1 MMRSNARL
9 VKIFAAV
16 GFLLITAEAGF
27 TQARNG
33 RAVLW
38 EPVNIK
44 KQNLFL
50 GPGGTAHTPNLRR
63 ITFIKKET
71 GGNNLKYRIKDG
83 SGREWVAKIADE
95 SRPEAAA
102 VRLLWGIGYKTEIN
116 YLVPRL
122 TIPTRGTYN
131 NVRLEARPANIERGE
146 RWDWQDNPF
155 ADARELRGLKIMMAM
170 INNWDLKT
178 GNNIILET
186 GGRHHYVVS
195 DLGSAFGKMAITSGF
210 FFNRFGRSVDEPAAF
225 MKSKFINE
233 VTDDGFVD
241 FAYNGKGAGLLDDIT
256 PADAAWA
263 GRLLGQLSNKQLDD
277 AFRAANYSASERR
290 TLIQALTGRIREL
303 QRVGYNR
310 LEAVR

>member
-1 MMRSNARL
+1 MRSNARL
-9 VKIFAAV
+9 INIFAAAGLLLAAAGV
-16 GFLLITAEAGF
+16 GFSQSDNA
-27 TQARNG
+27 

-50 GPGGTAHTPNLRR
+50 GPGGTAHAPNLRR

-95 SRPEAAA
+95 SRPEAVA
-102 VRLLWGIGYKTEIN
+102 VRLLSGVGYKTEIN

-122 TIPTRGTYN
+122 SIPTRGTYN
-131 NVRLEARPANIERGE
+131 NVRLEARPKGVERGE

-155 ADARELRGLKIMMAM
+155 ADSRELRGLKIMMAL

-195 DLGSAFGKMAITSGF
+195 DLGSAFGKMAFTSGWF
-210 FFNRFGRSVDEPAAF
+210 LNRFGRSVDEPAAF
-225 MKSKFINE
+225 MKSKFIND

-256 PADAAWA
+256 PADAAWVA
-263 GRLLGQLSNKQLDD
+263 GLLGQLTNNQLDD
-277 AFRAANYSASERR
+277 AFRAANYSVSERR
-290 TLIQALTGRIREL
+290 IMTQAVKGRIREL
-303 QRVGYNR
+303 QRVGHNR